1 MNTPL
6 SPRLK
11 VTDGD
16 SGRNAKVRLRI
27 TAGNRNGMFR
37 INPVSGVMYVARP
50 LDRERRSSYTFT
62 VSALDQVH
70 IHNFIPVCFFVRKSL
85 ICLKCKFHDYG
96 TDTILLYSF
105 QQIESSWFQT
115 LEGLYELTQRPLR
128 AHDVTL

>member
-1 MNTPL
+1 MNESTPVNTPL

-62 VSALDQVH
+62 VSALDQVQSPTK
-70 IHNFIPVCFFVRKSL
+70 IFLFAF
-85 ICLKCKFHDYG
+85 LKG
-96 TDTILLYSF
+96 NTN
-105 QQIESSWFQT
+105 
-115 LEGLYELTQRPLR
+115 
-128 AHDVTL
+128 